1 MEFAKK
7 TWEAFVEEL
16 SSGAPVPGG
25 GGASAL
31 VGAIGIA
38 LGNMVGSLTA
48 GKKKYAAVEA
58 DILRLK
64 ARASGLQEAFLALI
78 DADAQGFSPLAAAYS
93 MPKETPEQRAEK
105 ARVME
110 DALCAAC
117 AAPLSILERCCE
129 AVEVIGEFARK
140 GSVLAVSDA
149 GVAAL
154 LCRAAAQGASLNVYV
169 NTKLMAD
176 RSRAKALNER
186 AARLTARCEEKAEE
200 IYASVRAGLLPENTI

>member
-7 TWEAFVEEL
+7 SCESFVEEL

-25 GGASAL
+25 GGAAAL
-31 VGAIGIA
+31 AGAIGIA
-38 LGNMVGSLTA
+38 LANMVGSLTV

-64 ARASGLQEAFLALI
+64 EQAEALQKAFLALI
-78 DADAQGFSPLAAAYS
+78 DADAEGFAPLAAAYS
-93 MPKETPEQRAEK
+93 MPKETPEQREEK
-105 ARVME
+105 AKVME
-110 DALCAAC
+110 AALTAAC
-117 AAPLSILERCCE
+117 AAPLAIMERCCE
-129 AVEVIGEFARK
+129 ATGVIGEFSRK
-140 GSVLAVSDA
+140 GSVLALSDA

-176 RSRAKALNER
+176 RAQAEALNER
-186 AARLTARCEEKAEE
+186 TARMTERCVREAEE
-200 IYASVRAGLLPENTI
+200 IYAEVRNGLMTGV